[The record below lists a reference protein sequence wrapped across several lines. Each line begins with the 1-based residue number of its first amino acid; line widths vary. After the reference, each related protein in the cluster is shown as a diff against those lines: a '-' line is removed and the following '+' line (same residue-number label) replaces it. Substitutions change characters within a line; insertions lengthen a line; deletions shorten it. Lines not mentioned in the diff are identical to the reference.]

1 MLKIQKISKYRTK
14 NGTDRFVY
22 AVSGSKAEIKQYEEI
37 QGEYFTADKVTGE
50 PLFFTSKFVGNN
62 ATLALV
68 TNEET
73 GEKYYRGEPS
83 ELNEMRM
90 QLLREEMQA
99 ETGVTRTNRVAAS
112 VADDDDDD
120 EEADLD

>member
-14 NGTDRFVY
+14 NGTERFVY
-22 AVSGSKAEIKQYEEI
+22 AVSGSKSELKKYEEI
-37 QGEYFTADKVTGE
+37 QGEYFVADKVSGE

-62 ATLALV
+62 ATLSLV
-68 TNEET
+68 TNDET
-73 GEKYYRGEPS
+73 GEQYYVGEAS

-99 ETGVTRTNRVAAS
+99 EAGVTRTNRVAAE
-112 VADDDDDD
+112 VAEDDDDD
-120 EEADLD
+120 EADLD